1 MRVGEVALW
10 RDGRMVWVGLL
21 GAHLTEVA
29 FDTVSMH
36 VDDSALLAARLS
48 APVTTESV
56 LAALA
61 EWWA

>member
-1 MRVGEVALW
+1 MRAGEVALW
-10 RDGRMVWVGLL
+10 RDGRMVWVGLV

-29 FDTVSMH
+29 FDSVAMH
-36 VDDSALLAARLS
+36 VDTSALLAARLS
-48 APVTTESV
+48 APVTAEGV

>member
-1 MRVGEVALW
+1 M
-10 RDGRMVWVGLL
+10 
-21 GAHLTEVA
+21 TEVA

-48 APVTTESV
+48 APVTAEGA
-56 LAALA
+56 LAAPA